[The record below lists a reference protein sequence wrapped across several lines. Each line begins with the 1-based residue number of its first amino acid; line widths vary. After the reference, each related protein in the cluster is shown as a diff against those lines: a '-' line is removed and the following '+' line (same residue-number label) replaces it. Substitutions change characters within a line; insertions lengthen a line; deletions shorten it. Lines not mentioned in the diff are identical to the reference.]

1 MASDDRFIAGFMDD
15 YYAEC
20 DEHLATVRGL
30 LLDLERGGADALTP
44 ATLEELFRS
53 FHSLKGISG
62 MVELRDA
69 ELLAHELESYLR
81 ALRQRE
87 TALSEAGLDALIA
100 GTDAMER
107 VIAAHRDRRQAPSI
121 EPARRAL
128 ASLVPADGF
137 AAARRDGGTAAP
149 VADWLLT
156 FTPSAELN
164 QRGITVD
171 LVRSRLRE
179 RGTLLFATPRVLPD
193 GIAFDFGFAGQLDE
207 ETIAAWEPDGIVA
220 ARPRRN
226 ESDQRATRAAEPLP
240 ATESAAPVASHY
252 VRVDLAKLDELMR
265 MIGDLV
271 IGRARLEDALSRV
284 EPLVPAME
292 WRPVQAATA
301 AIERQ
306 LRDLREGVVRVR
318 MVPIGEIF
326 RRMPFVVRD
335 LARESGARINLVL
348 RGQETEIDKFLIE
361 RMMDPVLHLVR
372 NAVSHAFEPP
382 DERIAAGKPPDGTL
396 TLSAT
401 TAGDSVVLEIADD
414 GRGIDRDGV
423 RRRAVAAG
431 LSVPETL
438 DDAAVLDIISAP
450 GFSTRDESDRGSGRG
465 VGMAVVTS
473 TVEQLDGRI
482 LLTSEPGQ
490 GTRFT
495 IELPLTLSITEALIA
510 TIGDRTFAVP
520 QTSVREVIEL
530 ETASLRRIEN
540 HEIVPY
546 RGGSLPVVR
555 LSRLFGLPE
564 AERRT
569 LHAFV
574 VGTARDAV
582 AFAVDRI
589 TGQREIVVRA
599 IADSMIRVDGVSGAT
614 DLGDGR
620 VVLILNLHA
629 LADGVSPVGR
639 EPRDSSR
646 RLRSVS

>member
-1 MASDDRFIAGFMDD
+1 MDSNDRFIAGFMDD

-20 DEHLATVRGL
+20 DEHLTAVRGL
-30 LLDLERGGADALTP
+30 LLDLERGGARNLSP
-44 ATLEELFRS
+44 ATLDELFRS

-87 TALSEAGLDALIA
+87 TMLSQAGVDALIA

-107 VIAAHRDRRQAPSI
+107 VISAHREHRQAPAI
-121 EPARRAL
+121 DAPLRAL
-128 ASLVPADGF
+128 AALVPAGGLPRMD
-137 AAARRDGGTAAP
+137 ARPEIPASG
-149 VADWLLT
+149 ADWLVT

-164 QRGITVD
+164 QRGVTVD
-171 LVRSRLRE
+171 TVRSRLRE
-179 RGTLLFATPRVLPD
+179 RGTLLFANPRVLPE
-193 GIAFDFGFAGQLDE
+193 GIAFDFGFAGQLDD
-207 ETIAAWEPDGIVA
+207 ETVLAWEPDGIVA
-220 ARPRRN
+220 
-226 ESDQRATRAAEPLP
+226 TRSHPETPD
-240 ATESAAPVASHY
+240 APVAPAEDAQSPVALAESAVSVVSHY

-292 WRPVQAATA
+292 WRPVQAASA

-382 DERIAAGKPPDGTL
+382 AERIASGKPPEGTL

-401 TAGDSVVLEIADD
+401 TAGESVVLEIADD
-414 GRGIDRDGV
+414 GRGIDREAV
-423 RRRAVAAG
+423 RRRALAAG

-438 DDAAVLDIISAP
+438 EDASTLDIISAP
-450 GFSTRDESDRGSGRG
+450 GFSTREESDRGSGRG

-482 LLTSEPGQ
+482 LLRSEPGR

-510 TIGDRTFAVP
+510 TVGDRTFAVP
-520 QTSVREVIEL
+520 QTSVREVIDL

-555 LSRLFGLPE
+555 LSRVFGLPE
-564 AERRT
+564 PARRS

-574 VGTARDAV
+574 VGSGLDAV

-599 IADSMIRVDGVSGAT
+599 IADSMIRVEGVSGAT

-629 LADGVSPVGR
+629 LAGAAGR
-639 EPRDSSR
+639 EPRDATR
-646 RLRSVS
+646 RLRSAS